1 MLHYSDFNKEFKIHA
16 DISNYQMGA
25 IISQEGRPMV
35 YWSKNLS
42 EIQQTYP
49 TTNHELL
56 AIVECLIHYNTIILG
71 QRTAVWI
78 DHRNLTYKYTEH
90 ASDRVICQR
99 LLLEECTV
107 QLKLI
112 Q

>member
-25 IISQEGRPMV
+25 IISQEGRPMA
-35 YWSKNLS
+35 YWSKKLS

-71 QRTAVWI
+71 QR
-78 DHRNLTYKYTEH
+78 
-90 ASDRVICQR
+90 